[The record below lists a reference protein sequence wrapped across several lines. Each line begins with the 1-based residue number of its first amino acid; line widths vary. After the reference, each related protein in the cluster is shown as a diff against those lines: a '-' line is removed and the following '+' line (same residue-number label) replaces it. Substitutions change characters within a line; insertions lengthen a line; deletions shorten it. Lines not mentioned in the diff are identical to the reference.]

1 MNNKP
6 LSKEELT
13 NLIASKLKEIM
24 GDCFKSV
31 EIEDEFYNDYC
42 SNPKTIKVYD
52 DSVYFEESKLIITLS
67 NDKKFFISSSEWG
80 IIGKPDQ

>member
-1 MNNKP
+1 MSNKP

-13 NLIASKLKEIM
+13 NLIAAKLKEIM

-31 EIEDEFYNDYC
+31 EIEDEFYNGYC
-42 SNPKTIKVYD
+42 SNSKALKVYD

-80 IIGKPDQ
+80 FIGEV